1 MDFKTFFSRLS
12 DQTKH
17 LWQYCSEGVWEDTRS
32 NWKINTIKTLNLTV
46 RSFLNSDLQSNSCA
60 MTYRTLLAIVPAL
73 ALLFAI
79 GRGFGFQNLLQD
91 ELFKYFPSQ
100 HTALQAA
107 LNFVDS
113 YLAQAS
119 EGIFVGVGIVFLL
132 WTLISLLMN
141 VEDAFNAVWGVT
153 SGRSIWR
160 KITDY
165 TAILIILPI
174 MMICSGGIS
183 ILMSSTLQKFF
194 DLEFLTP
201 VLTVVL
207 DCASYLFSCLFFT
220 GAYMLIPNTRVKFS
234 NAIVAGCL
242 AGISFQFLQWLFV
255 SGQMYVAK
263 YNAIYGSFSFLPLLL
278 IWLQLTWL
286 ITLTGALVC
295 SSAQNIFR
303 FSFEKQIKSI
313 SPDYRCRV
321 CLAVMTIIVK
331 RFNSNLEPVTTGD
344 ISERSGIPPTLVD
357 SVIRKLLKTGLIARI
372 ATDNKNQ
379 PPPLVPTHTPDTYT
393 VAYVILALRKNGFS
407 DFIPGFSTQFA
418 PIDRIIDNINT
429 RLGDGD
435 GNIPLTEIDIK
446 I

>member
-242 AGISFQFLQWLFV
+242 AGISFQFL
-255 SGQMYVAK
+255 
-263 YNAIYGSFSFLPLLL
+263 
-278 IWLQLTWL
+278 
-286 ITLTGALVC
+286 
-295 SSAQNIFR
+295 
-303 FSFEKQIKSI
+303 
-313 SPDYRCRV
+313 
-321 CLAVMTIIVK
+321 
-331 RFNSNLEPVTTGD
+331 
-344 ISERSGIPPTLVD
+344 
-357 SVIRKLLKTGLIARI
+357 
-372 ATDNKNQ
+372 
-379 PPPLVPTHTPDTYT
+379 
-393 VAYVILALRKNGFS
+393 
-407 DFIPGFSTQFA
+407 
-418 PIDRIIDNINT
+418 
-429 RLGDGD
+429 
-435 GNIPLTEIDIK
+435 
-446 I
+446 